1 MFLCGLD
8 GILHNII
15 SLIAVGIIAIFACWA
30 IVKPA
35 ANAET
40 AIRRCILPIGI
51 ITLFSTKSFFMVHA
65 LASAVDSDLSY
76 SSGKRFGIFALPR
89 LDAWTGWWLFCG
101 LIALSYTFFIQW
113 KPVNAAIYAQFV
125 PLYLILLIDFV
136 RTYAKRNVVH

>member
-1 MFLCGLD
+1 MLWL
-8 GILHNII
+8 LP
-15 SLIAVGIIAIFACWA
+15 LIAIFL
-30 IVKPA
+30 
-35 ANAET
+35 E
-40 AIRRCILPIGI
+40 
-51 ITLFSTKSFFMVHA
+51 
-65 LASAVDSDLSY
+65 
-76 SSGKRFGIFALPR
+76 SSGKRFGILALPR